1 MARAGELLDLGDT
14 IGARRIVR
22 RVLDR
27 AAPELLGELAD
38 LAADLGLG
46 EEDLSTAPGGRAD
59 VVWRRPPEGSA
70 VRVRALPAPGLAQF
84 AGPAGTWPERAGRR
98 RGRDG
103 GYGAASYAATRG
115 GVDDDP
121 ERDEQAPGY
130 TIDYDRAALDGLH
143 AAVCLGCRLE
153 RTPADVG
160 PGDGVCADCRADG
173 LGRDPLELR
182 CEAILAAA
190 VRRGP
195 WAPPPAAARCGTAP
209 TRPGGRGSPP
219 GSPPT
224 TPRSPRPRAGAD
236 PHPPSPRP
244 GHHPVTGPPRVPG
257 AEVAAQRAGHASARR
272 ARGARP
278 GDTRR

>member
-1 MARAGELLDLGDT
+1 MSSSSRPAASVPELDAPPSVGSSMPPELAVDMARAGELLDLGDT

-38 LAADLGLG
+38 LATDLGLG
-46 EEDLSTAPGGRAD
+46 EEDLSTAPGRRAD

-84 AGPAGTWPERAGRR
+84 AGPAGTWPERARRR

-103 GYGAASYAATRG
+103 GYEAASYAATRG
-115 GVDDDP
+115 GVDDDPERDDP

-160 PGDGVCADCRADG
+160 RGDGVCADCRADG

-195 WAPPPAAARCGTAP
+195 WARRQLRALWNGADAAGRARVAAWVAAHDAEIPPAPR
-209 TRPGGRGSPP
+209 GR
-219 GSPPT
+219 
-224 TPRSPRPRAGAD
+224 
-236 PHPPSPRP
+236 
-244 GHHPVTGPPRVPG
+244 
-257 AEVAAQRAGHASARR
+257 
-272 ARGARP
+272 
-278 GDTRR
+278 

>member
-1 MARAGELLDLGDT
+1 MTAGGASGTPDAPPAASSVGSSMPPELAVDMARAGELLDLGDT

-38 LAADLGLG
+38 LATDLGLG
-46 EEDLSTAPGGRAD
+46 EEDLSTAPGRRAD

-84 AGPAGTWPERAGRR
+84 AGPAGTWPERPAPRPRRRLRGGVLRRDPWGRR
-98 RGRDG
+98 RRP
-103 GYGAASYAATRG
+103 A
-115 GVDDDP
+115 

-160 PGDGVCADCRADG
+160 RGDGVCADCRADG

-195 WAPPPAAARCGTAP
+195 WARRQLRALWNGADAAGRARVAAWVAAHDAEIPPAPR
-209 TRPGGRGSPP
+209 GR
-219 GSPPT
+219 
-224 TPRSPRPRAGAD
+224 
-236 PHPPSPRP
+236 
-244 GHHPVTGPPRVPG
+244 
-257 AEVAAQRAGHASARR
+257 
-272 ARGARP
+272 
-278 GDTRR
+278 

>member
-1 MARAGELLDLGDT
+1 MSSSSRPTASVPELDAPPSVGSSMPPELAYDMARAGELLDLGDT
-14 IGARRIVR
+14 VGARRIVR

-38 LAADLGLG
+38 LATDLGLA
-46 EEDLSTAPGGRAD
+46 EEDLSPVAGRRAD
-59 VVWRRPPEGSA
+59 VVWRRPPGGSA
-70 VRVRALPAPGLAQF
+70 VRVRALPAPGLAQL
-84 AGPAGTWPERAGRR
+84 AGPRSTWPTDTRAGRPVR

-103 GYGAASYAATRG
+103 GYEAASYAVTRG

-121 ERDEQAPGY
+121 ERDEPAPGY
-130 TIDYDRAALDGLH
+130 TIDYDRAAVDGLH

-160 PGDGVCADCRADG
+160 RGDGVCADCRADG

-195 WAPPPAAARCGTAP
+195 WAR
-209 TRPGGRGSPP
+209 RQL
-219 GSPPT
+219 
-224 TPRSPRPRAGAD
+224 RALWNGAD
-236 PHPPSPRP
+236 AAGRA
-244 GHHPVTGPPRVPG
+244 R
-257 AEVAAQRAGHASARR
+257 VAAWVAAHDAEIPSAP
-272 ARGARP
+272 RGR
-278 GDTRR
+278 